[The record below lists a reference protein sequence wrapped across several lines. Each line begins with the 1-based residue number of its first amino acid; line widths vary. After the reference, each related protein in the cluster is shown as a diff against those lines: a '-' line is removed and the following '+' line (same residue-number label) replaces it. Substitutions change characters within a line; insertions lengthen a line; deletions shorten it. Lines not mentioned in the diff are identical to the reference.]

1 MTMTGKKT
9 RTMTSFPGMEHQR
22 GKKSDYA
29 LVDNNGPKPGPPV
42 ITKDIRA
49 KALELAVAMN
59 LPGPMPVIYTLET
72 AERFA
77 KYINTGE
84 IAATNSDLPTG
95 G

>member
-1 MTMTGKKT
+1 MMMA
-9 RTMTSFPGMEHQR
+9 MTSFPGMEHQR
-22 GKKSDYA
+22 GKTSPNYI
-29 LVDNNGPKPGPPV
+29 PPTSKPGPPA
-42 ITKDIRA
+42 ITRDMRA

-59 LPGPMPVIYTLET
+59 LPGPMPVVYTLET

-84 IAATNSDLPTG
+84 ISAMNSDLPTG

>member
-1 MTMTGKKT
+1 
-9 RTMTSFPGMEHQR
+9 MTSFPGMEHQR
-22 GKKSDYA
+22 VKDGKPVYKPEPA
-29 LVDNNGPKPGPPV
+29 KPGPPV